1 MKSTVTDRLLGS
13 LLLSRHHTLRGEK
26 KPQKPQNPLKTNW
39 TSQQSSSIWSSLLLL
54 LCLPFF
60 LFGSSSG
67 GHSTLKGCRA
77 EPQLTHSMSSPQ
89 LHGEPLQ
96 GCRASSSFLLSCY
109 QEPASKQGAANKQS
123 KRHEAMSQWL
133 AHKGPGSS
141 AHRGS
146 TTMAMTPLETIPSF
160 HWGNYMLT

>member
-13 LLLSRHHTLRGEK
+13 LLLSSHHTLRGGK
-26 KPQKPQNPLKTNW
+26 KPQNHKNPLKQTG

-67 GHSTLKGCRA
+67 GHSTLQGCRA
-77 EPQLTHSMSSPQ
+77 EPQLTHSMSSLQ

-123 KRHEAMSQWL
+123 RGTRPCHSGWHTKDPGVRLAEEALQWQ
-133 AHKGPGSS
+133 
-141 AHRGS
+141 
-146 TTMAMTPLETIPSF
+146 
-160 HWGNYMLT
+160 